1 MGKSRMAGYVSGATL
16 LEVSIVETV
25 KFWSRVGHWFRRA
38 GRATGDTAEP
48 TTARR
53 LGLTSEL
60 ESLTP
65 SGGLASS
72 DGQPAA
78 SFLRRRSSRSRPDL
92 EWLEEQ
98 NARVVKLIGAVQ
110 THLASQ
116 AEESRRVARSLE
128 RLAESLSQMPEASK
142 QELELL
148 TRIQDSMTADLAGT
162 KRIEESLCQL
172 PQLADAQREAMVSIG
187 RQLDSSRETGE
198 RVASTLG
205 EVQKAVGGLGEATN
219 ASAKAVQELRHDA
232 SARGE
237 RIAELV
243 EHQTRR
249 LTTFTW
255 ALIGL
260 AVVAAVVGL
269 VAVIR

>member
-1 MGKSRMAGYVSGATL
+1 
-16 LEVSIVETV
+16 
-25 KFWSRVGHWFRRA
+25 
-38 GRATGDTAEP
+38 
-48 TTARR
+48 
-53 LGLTSEL
+53 
-60 ESLTP
+60 
-65 SGGLASS
+65 
-72 DGQPAA
+72 
-78 SFLRRRSSRSRPDL
+78 
-92 EWLEEQ
+92 LEEEY
-98 NARVVKLIGAVQ
+98 ARVVNLIDAIQ

-116 AEESRRVARSLE
+116 AEESQRMARSLE
-128 RLAESLSQMPEASK
+128 RLAESLSHVPDASR

-162 KRIEESLCQL
+162 KRIEDCLSQL

-187 RQLDSSRETGE
+187 RQLDSSRETSE

-205 EVQKAVGGLGEATN
+205 EVQQAVGGLGEATD

-243 EHQTRR
+243 KDQTRR
-249 LTTFTW
+249 LTTLAW
-255 ALIGL
+255 AMIGL
-260 AVVAAVVGL
+260 AVVAAVVAL